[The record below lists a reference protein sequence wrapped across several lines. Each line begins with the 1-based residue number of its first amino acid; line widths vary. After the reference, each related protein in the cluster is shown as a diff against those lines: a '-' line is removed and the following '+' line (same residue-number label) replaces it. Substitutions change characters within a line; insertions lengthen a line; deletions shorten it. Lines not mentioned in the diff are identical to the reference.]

1 MSEIMKISKVM
12 EISVLGYSFASFIK
26 DFKKAYIQPDRTY
39 DYMSYIAVVDPASY
53 FMLAN
58 NLGDVGIANN
68 YLNAMLTQTI
78 NNISVVNGGK
88 KMKGGV
94 NFISTIFTIGL
105 LFLTGIQSSLAAET
119 SHEAQRE
126 LDDFYRIKGLTGPM
140 SEPQTIE
147 GWFWNTKP
155 TKQQLALFA
164 QQEQLRLA
172 AGKESDVNEDIKR
185 EEEGERQTTLET
197 VRIQAGKEVDLAKI
211 PGNVVAE
218 AIKDA
223 YTDAFEK
230 MSANSEE
237 LNNFK
242 IATTLAVGGGA
253 VALYILN
260 EKNKNAKNMLIAD
273 VIVQSLPN
281 EIEIGQRMGKIIVV
295 NGEYFTTV
303 EYMNY
308 LNIALGIRRN
318 RPGQLQQD
326 PRQNSNQFAD
336 RSGID
341 NSRRTNQNADRLGIE
356 DSRGA
361 NQNADRFGIEN
372 SRGGKYRKTRKS
384 RKSRKIRKH

>member
-12 EISVLGYSFASFIK
+12 EISVLGYNFASFIK
-26 DFKKAYIQPDRTY
+26 DFKKAYIQPDGSY
-39 DYMSYIAVVDPASY
+39 DYMAYIAIVDPASY
-53 FMLAN
+53 FMLVN

-68 YLNAMLTQTI
+68 YLNTLLTQTI

-94 NFISTIFTIGL
+94 NFSTIFTVGL
-105 LFLTGIQSSLAAET
+105 LFLTGIQSSLAAAT
-119 SHEAQRE
+119 SHENERA
-126 LDDFYRIKGLTGPM
+126 LDDFYRKNGLTDPM
-140 SEPQTIE
+140 PEPQTIE

-155 TKQQLALFA
+155 TKQQLALFTK
-164 QQEQLRLA
+164 QEQLRLA
-172 AGKESDVNEDIKR
+172 AGKESDVNEAIIMDKR
-185 EEEGERQTTLET
+185 LNQETTLET
-197 VRIQAGKEVDLAKI
+197 ERIQAGKEVDLAKI

-336 RSGID
+336 RSRIE
-341 NSRRTNQNADRLGIE
+341 NST
-356 DSRGA
+356 GA
-361 NQNADRFGIEN
+361 NQFADRFGIEN

>member
-119 SHEAQRE
+119 SHENQRA
-126 LDDFYRIKGLTGPM
+126 LDDFYRKNGLTDPM
-140 SEPQTIE
+140 PEPQTIE

>member
-12 EISVLGYSFASFIK
+12 EISVLGYNFASFIK
-26 DFKKAYIQPDRTY
+26 DFKKAYIQPDGTY
-39 DYMSYIAVVDPASY
+39 DYMSYIAIVDPASY

-58 NLGDVGIANN
+58 NLGSVDIANN

-211 PGNVVAE
+211 PGNVVAD

-230 MSANSEE
+230 ISANSEE

-242 IATTLAVGGGA
+242 MGTILAVGGGA
-253 VALYILN
+253 LGWYILQ
-260 EKNKNAKNMLIAD
+260 KNAKKMLIAD
-273 VIVQSLPN
+273 VIVRSLPDL
-281 EIEIGQRMGKIIVV
+281 IEIGQRVGKVIVV
-295 NGEYFTTV
+295 NGEYFTTD
-303 EYMNY
+303 EYMNF
-308 LNIALGIRRN
+308 LNIALNNKRN
-318 RPGQLQQD
+318 RPGQFQQV
-326 PRQNSNQFAD
+326 PSQNYDQFAD

-341 NSRRTNQNADRLGIE
+341 NSRRTTQNADRLGIE

>member
-1 MSEIMKISKVM
+1 
-12 EISVLGYSFASFIK
+12 
-26 DFKKAYIQPDRTY
+26 
-39 DYMSYIAVVDPASY
+39 
-53 FMLAN
+53 
-58 NLGDVGIANN
+58 
-68 YLNAMLTQTI
+68 
-78 NNISVVNGGK
+78 
-88 KMKGGV
+88 
-94 NFISTIFTIGL
+94 
-105 LFLTGIQSSLAAET
+105 
-119 SHEAQRE
+119 
-126 LDDFYRIKGLTGPM
+126 
-140 SEPQTIE
+140 
-147 GWFWNTKP
+147 
-155 TKQQLALFA
+155 
-164 QQEQLRLA
+164 
-172 AGKESDVNEDIKR
+172 
-185 EEEGERQTTLET
+185 
-197 VRIQAGKEVDLAKI
+197 
-211 PGNVVAE
+211 
-218 AIKDA
+218 
-223 YTDAFEK
+223 
-230 MSANSEE
+230 
-237 LNNFK
+237 
-242 IATTLAVGGGA
+242 
-253 VALYILN
+253 
-260 EKNKNAKNMLIAD
+260 MLIAD

>member
-12 EISVLGYSFASFIK
+12 EISVLGYNFASFIK
-26 DFKKAYIQPDRTY
+26 DFKKAYIQPDGTY
-39 DYMSYIAVVDPASY
+39 DYMSYIAIVDPASY

-155 TKQQLALFA
+155 TKQQLALFTK
-164 QQEQLRLA
+164 QEQLRLA
-172 AGKESDVNEDIKR
+172 AGKESDENEAIIMDKR
-185 EEEGERQTTLET
+185 LNQETTLET
-197 VRIQAGKEVDLAKI
+197 ERIQAGKEEDLAKI

-336 RSGID
+336 RSRIE
-341 NSRRTNQNADRLGIE
+341 NST
-356 DSRGA
+356 GA
-361 NQNADRFGIEN
+361 NQFADRFGIEN

-384 RKSRKIRKH
+384 RTSRKIRKH